1 MTMKELARIA
11 NVSVSTVSKAFRNAS
26 DVSEETKQHIFAIA
40 KEYGCYGKFYKGKY
54 KKPII
59 AIIFPEIIG
68 SYYSEYVSALEK
80 LISKSG
86 CIPLISTYQFDSENQ
101 AELIE
106 YFSEY
111 LQVDG
116 IIVSQ
121 LHEPLK
127 KAFNTPIVS
136 VFNSHDSNVDCIKSN
151 TNDAFLKAITTLREL
166 GHKNIA
172 FAGEPLTSAK
182 AEIFAQLMYI
192 SPDSEHIVISQNRF
206 EKAGI
211 DCANKIINSDIPY
224 TAVICAYDLIA
235 IGLINQLQKR
245 GYSVPEDFSV
255 IGMDN
260 IIFSEYSKI
269 SLTTIGLDPQE
280 VSLKAWQIMQK
291 KLKNKYYKH
300 RQQIEINAELIIRN
314 SIGPAK
320 DNRREGS
327 C

>member
-1 MTMKELARIA
+1 MTMKELAQIA
-11 NVSVSTVSKAFRNAS
+11 NVSVSTISKAFRNAS
-26 DVSEETKQHIFAIA
+26 DVSEETKQRIFEIA

-80 LISKSG
+80 LISESG
-86 CIPLISTYQFDSENQ
+86 CVPLISTYQFDSKNQ

-136 VFNSHDSNVDCIKSN
+136 VFNSHDTNVDCIKSN
-151 TNDAFLKAITTLREL
+151 ATDAFSKAITTLREL

-172 FAGEPLTSAK
+172 FAGEKLTVTK
-182 AEIFAQLMYI
+182 AEIFARLMHI
-192 SPDSEHIVISQNRF
+192 PPDSERIVISKHRF

-211 DCANKIINSDIPY
+211 DCADKIINSDIPY

-235 IGLINQLQKR
+235 IGLINQLKKQ
-245 GYSVPEDFSV
+245 GFSVPDDFSV

-260 IIFSEYSKI
+260 IVFGEYI
-269 SLTTIGLDPQE
+269 DTPLTTIGLDPE
-280 VSLKAWQIMQK
+280 EISMNIWQIMQK
-291 KLKNKYYKH
+291 KIKNKHYKH
-300 RQQIEINAELIIRN
+300 SGQIEINAELIIRN

-320 DNRREGS
+320 DKR
-327 C
+327 